1 SWPRDHFLRLNLFGR
16 KPINL
21 EGTMIDSNEDD
32 IPQYSG
38 PSKSQLKRD
47 MHALQN
53 IGKRMTELSNEQLD
67 TLTISDTLRNAIEE
81 SRRIRQNE
89 AKRRHLQ
96 YIGKI
101 IRQEDD
107 PEAVQRAIDAF
118 DSGSEEHTR
127 RHHLAERWRDRMISD
142 GDSVTGEFFN
152 YCPDADI
159 QHLRNLVRNA
169 RRDVEKQKNTGQIR
183 KLFRYLRER
192 IDEIEA

>member
-1 SWPRDHFLRLNLFGR
+1 
-16 KPINL
+16 
-21 EGTMIDSNEDD
+21 MIDDNQDD
-32 IPQYSG
+32 TPQYSG

-53 IGKRMTELSNEQLD
+53 IGKRMIELSNDQLD
-67 TLTISDTLRNAIEE
+67 TLTISDTLRSAIEE

-101 IRQEDD
+101 IRQEDNPD
-107 PEAVQRAIDAF
+107 GVLRAIDAF

-127 RHHLAERWRDRMISD
+127 RHHLAERWRDRMITD
-142 GDSVTGEFFN
+142 GDSVAGEFFS
-152 YCPDADI
+152 YCPNADI

-169 RRDVEKQKNTGQIR
+169 RRDVEKQKNTGQTR
-183 KLFRYLRER
+183 KLFRYLRECV
-192 IDEIEA
+192 DEAEA

>member
-1 SWPRDHFLRLNLFGR
+1 
-16 KPINL
+16 
-21 EGTMIDSNEDD
+21 MIDTNHDETDE
-32 IPQYSG
+32 YLG

-53 IGKRMTELSNEQLD
+53 MGKRMIELSNEQLD
-67 TLTISDTLRNAIEE
+67 TLAISDTLRSAIEE

-101 IRQEDD
+101 IRQEDNPD
-107 PEAVQRAIDAF
+107 AVQRAIDAF

-127 RHHLAERWRDRMISD
+127 RHHLAERWRDRMIEE
-142 GDSVTGEFFN
+142 GDSVAGEFFS
-152 YCPDADI
+152 YCPSADI

-169 RRDVEKQKNTGQIR
+169 RKDVEKQKNTGQAR
-183 KLFRYLRER
+183 KLFRYLRESV
-192 IDEIEA
+192 DEAEA